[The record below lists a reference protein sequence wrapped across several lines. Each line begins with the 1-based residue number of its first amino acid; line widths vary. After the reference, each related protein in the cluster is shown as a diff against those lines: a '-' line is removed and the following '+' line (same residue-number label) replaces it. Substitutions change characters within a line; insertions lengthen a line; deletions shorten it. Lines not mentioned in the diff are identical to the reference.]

1 MNILRLIAIGAAVA
15 VLGGCATATRP
26 NPPPRPV
33 VPVSSWGAAPYDYLG
48 AGGPTPPQIMKAT
61 GIRTFAL
68 AFIVSGG
75 GCTPVWNGA
84 AGSDPL
90 SGSPE
95 AATITAI
102 RAAGGDVAVSFGGAG
117 GTKLGVTCSSPGA
130 LAAAYQQVIS
140 AYRVRAIDLDLEDTE
155 VATSVVRQ
163 RIISALDIVRR
174 DNPNL
179 FISVTMAS
187 NPDGPDSNGQ
197 DLIARAAAS
206 GLHINAWTIMPIDF
220 VPTEPD
226 MGQVSV
232 RAAEGLKTDLV
243 NTYRETAAAAYRTM
257 GISSV
262 AGIDNTGDTMTSAD
276 FQVVL
281 AYVQAH
287 HLARFTFWSVNRD
300 QPCTQGL
307 STADDSCSGVAQ
319 LPYAFART
327 VEKGVR

>member
-1 MNILRLIAIGAAVA
+1 MP
-15 VLGGCATATRP
+15 T
-26 NPPPRPV
+26 
-33 VPVSSWGAAPYDYLG
+33 SS
-48 AGGPTPPQIMKAT
+48 
-61 GIRTFAL
+61 
-68 AFIVSGG
+68 
-75 GCTPVWNGA
+75 
-84 AGSDPL
+84 
-90 SGSPE
+90 
-95 AATITAI
+95 
-102 RAAGGDVAVSFGGAG
+102 
-117 GTKLGVTCSSPGA
+117 
-130 LAAAYQQVIS
+130 VIS

-243 NTYRETAAAAYRTM
+243 KTYRETAAAAYRTM

-262 AGIDNTGDTMTSAD
+262 AGIDNTGDTMTPAD

-307 STADDSCSGVAQ
+307 SPADDSCSGVAQ
-319 LPYAFART
+319 LPYAFTQT